1 MATPALP
8 QATVDLS
15 AFNSNAQLPYNL
27 RLQDF
32 EMAMRDVY
40 DFLHDTNQF
49 LVGKGLPRLDDTLRA
64 ANMSGVLSDMLTDA
78 MAKHARNM
86 ARNAYHNGHPDLLVG
101 GVYPGNSVKSG
112 TDGVEIKA
120 TGKKGGAVDTHGARD
135 QNMCVFVYRVDRD
148 PAKSVYDRAPLEF
161 SEVYLFGVTVADFR
175 NNPRGD
181 LGTRTSTL
189 HKEGIKKLR
198 SNWIYMKN

>member
-1 MATPALP
+1 MATNQLAKP
-8 QATVDLS
+8 QIDPNCFNKS
-15 AFNSNAQLPYNL
+15 ASLAFNL

-49 LVGKGLPRLDDTLRA
+49 LVDKGLPRLDDTLRP
-64 ANMSGVLSDMLTDA
+64 ANLSGFLSDMLTDSL
-78 MAKHARNM
+78 AKHARNM

-101 GVYPGNSVKSG
+101 GVYPNNKIKSG

-120 TGKKGGAVDTHGARD
+120 TLKKGGAVDTHGAR
-135 QNMCVFVYRVDRD
+135 QQHMCVFVYRVDRD
-148 PAKSVYDRAPLEF
+148 PSVPVHSRKPLKIY
-161 SEVYLFGVTVADFR
+161 EVYLFPVTKDDFR
-175 NNPRGD
+175 DNDRGK

-189 HKEGIKKLR
+189 HRDGIKKLR
-198 SNWIYMKN
+198 SNWIYKEL

>member
-1 MATPALP
+1 MAIRPLKKATIN
-8 QATVDLS
+8 QAW
-15 AFNSNAQLPYNL
+15 FNNAAVLPYNL
-27 RLQDF
+27 RLADF

-49 LVGKGLPRLDDTLRA
+49 LVGKGLPRLDDTLRS
-64 ANMSGVLSDMLTDA
+64 ANMSGLLSDMLTDSV
-78 MAKHARNM
+78 AKHSRNM
-86 ARNAYHNGHPDLLVG
+86 VRNGQHNGHPDLLVG
-101 GVYPGNSVKSG
+101 GAYPNNTVKSG

-120 TGKKGGAVDTHGARD
+120 TLKKGGAVDTHGARD

-148 PAKSVYDRAPLEF
+148 PSRTSIQREPLEF
-161 SEVYLFGVTVADFR
+161 YQIFIFGVTVADFR
-175 NNPRGD
+175 NNPRGN

-198 SNWIYMKN
+198 ENWVYKEP

>member
-1 MATPALP
+1 MPPVTLP
-8 QATVDLS
+8 KASVDQK
-15 AFNSNAQLPYNL
+15 AFNSAAVLPYNL

-49 LVGKGLPRLDDTLRA
+49 LVGKGLPRLDDTLRS
-64 ANMSGVLSDMLTDA
+64 ANMSGVLSDMLTDS

-101 GVYPGNSVKSG
+101 GVYPDNKVKSG

-135 QNMCVFVYRVDRD
+135 QNMCVFVYRIDRD
-148 PAKSVYDRAPLEF
+148 PAKSVYDRAALEF
-161 SEVYLFGVTVADFR
+161 YEVYLFAVTVADFR
-175 NNPRGD
+175 HNPRGT

-198 SNWIYMKN
+198 SNWAYMKH